1 MYINLILLIV
11 IGLILFGLVRSTE
24 SILEIRQR
32 RRDRG
37 EDFKTF
43 L

>member
-1 MYINLILLIV
+1 MYINLTLLIV

-37 EDFKTF
+37 EDVKTF

>member
-1 MYINLILLIV
+1 MLSNTIVFAV

-24 SILEIRQR
+24 SLLEIRQER
-32 RRDRG
+32 RKHGNDP
-37 EDFKTF
+37 KVY

>member
-11 IGLILFGLVRSTE
+11 IGLILYGLVRSTE

-37 EDFKTF
+37 EDLKTF

>member
-1 MYINLILLIV
+1 MYLNIFLLVI

-24 SILEIRQR
+24 SILDIRQK

-37 EDFKTF
+37 EDLKTY

>member
-1 MYINLILLIV
+1 MYSNLILLTV
-11 IGLILFGLVRSTE
+11 IGLILFGLVRSTD

-32 RRDRG
+32 RRNRG
-37 EDFKTF
+37 EDLKTF

>member
-1 MYINLILLIV
+1 MYIPLILLIV
-11 IGLILFGLVRSTE
+11 FSLILFGLVRSTD

-32 RRDRG
+32 RRDRV
-37 EDFKTF
+37 EDLKTF

>member
-1 MYINLILLIV
+1 MYSNLILLTV
-11 IGLILFGLVRSTE
+11 IGLILFGLVRSTD

-32 RRDRG
+32 RSDRG
-37 EDFKTF
+37 EALKTF

>member
-1 MYINLILLIV
+1 MYTVIILVGLGLILL
-11 IGLILFGLVRSTE
+11 GLARTTE
-24 SILEIRQR
+24 NVLNIRQK

-37 EDFKTF
+37 DDPKVY

>member
-1 MYINLILLIV
+1 MYASVILLMM
-11 IGLILFGLVRSTE
+11 IGLILLGLVRSTG

-32 RRDRG
+32 RRDNG
-37 EDFKTF
+37 EELKTY

>member
-1 MYINLILLIV
+1 MFINLILLFM

-37 EDFKTF
+37 EDLKTF

>member
-1 MYINLILLIV
+1 MYMNLILLIV
-11 IGLILFGLVRSTE
+11 TSLILFGLVRSTE

-37 EDFKTF
+37 ADFKTF

>member
-1 MYINLILLIV
+1 MLSSTILFVL

-24 SILEIRQR
+24 SILEIRQQR
-32 RRDRG
+32 RQHD
-37 EDFKTF
+37 DDPKVY